1 MLAVRI
7 AGRVVNVGSL
17 DSPCTAREDEEG
29 MTRDGEFARKICFPG
44 EQLIHPAQMELAHE
58 VFSPTAGDMGKA
70 RRCLPR
76 ARRARQPVT
85 SAKSTQG
92 KEPVYSN

>member
-1 MLAVRI
+1 MLGVRI
-7 AGRVVNVGSL
+7 AGRAVNVGSL

-29 MTRDGEFARKICFPG
+29 MTRDGEFAGKICFTG

-58 VFSPTAGDMGKA
+58 VFSPTSGDMEKA

-76 ARRARQPVT
+76 ADRARQAVT
-85 SAKSTQG
+85 LAEAIQG
-92 KEPVYSN
+92 KEAVYYN